1 MLYNIEINILVY
13 ITTSWE
19 VDLVGEHLLSPV
31 NSASPHT
38 LTYTS
43 NNCCLHV
50 WNVKFTT
57 VVTVLAVSSILGSP
71 RHLNRI
77 TCVFKLTSY
86 LFHFLLHTSVHS
98 SVAGHCWLRHD
109 LFCC

>member
-1 MLYNIEINILVY
+1 MESVAKFITYSRSQTPKDSRNNTHVDMLYNIEINILVY

-43 NNCCLHV
+43 NNCCL
-50 WNVKFTT
+50 
-57 VVTVLAVSSILGSP
+57 SGM
-71 RHLNRI
+71 
-77 TCVFKLTSY
+77 
-86 LFHFLLHTSVHS
+86 
-98 SVAGHCWLRHD
+98 
-109 LFCC
+109 